1 MKEVEFFASDLKDIA
16 RCNSPPIPIRH
27 KPVHHALADEND
39 VISKSGVGP
48 GSSLEYRSSLTS
60 SSALSHGVVSKS
72 KPCRIFS

>member
-1 MKEVEFFASDLKDIA
+1 MKEVEFFASDLKDFA

-48 GSSLEYRSSLTS
+48 GSSLEYHSSLTS
-60 SSALSHGVVSKS
+60 SMSHGVVSKS